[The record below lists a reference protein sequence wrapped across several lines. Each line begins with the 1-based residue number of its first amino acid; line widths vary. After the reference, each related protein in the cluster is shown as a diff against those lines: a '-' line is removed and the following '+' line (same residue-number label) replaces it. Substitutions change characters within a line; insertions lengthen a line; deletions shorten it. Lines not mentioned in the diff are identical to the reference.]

1 MQMLF
6 YKSNR
11 YYAFTLNY
19 IILSPSNLNKINR
32 YYILQRKSEDRNVA
46 STTVRMFESILRL
59 SQGI

>member
-11 YYAFTLNY
+11 YYAFNLNN